1 MRLLLNIIWL
11 VLSGI
16 WLAIGYALAG
26 LVMFILIITIPFGVQ
41 AFKLAGYSLWPF
53 GRTVV
58 KKPTAGAGSVV
69 GNILWLVLAG
79 WWLALA
85 HIITAF
91 FLAITLIGIPLALGN
106 LKLVPVA
113 LWPFGREIVP
123 MSELS
128 AALGSY
134 RDRKAP
140 PIPPPVAL
148 PQEQA
153 RERSELEP
161 PRN

>member
-1 MRLLLNIIWL
+1 L

-26 LVMFILIITIPFGVQ
+26 IVMFILIITIPFGVQ

-79 WWLALA
+79 WWLALG

-113 LWPFGREIVP
+113 LWPFGREVVP

-134 RDRKAP
+134 RDGQAP
-140 PIPPPVAL
+140 PIPPPVTL
-148 PQEQA
+148 PPEQA
-153 RERSELEP
+153 GRRRELEP
-161 PRN
+161 PRS